1 MWNRLEVRVPKV
13 GMDATEVTIASWLVN
28 LGDVVQKGAPLVELE
43 SEKTL
48 FVLESEAD
56 GEVAEI
62 VHPQGSTVAV
72 GEVICFLK
80 NQK

>member
-1 MWNRLEVRVPKV
+1 MLNILEVRVPKM
-13 GMDATEVTIASWLVN
+13 GMDTTEVTIASWLVN
-28 LGDVVQKGAPLVELE
+28 KGDVVQKGAPLVELE

-56 GEVAEI
+56 GEITEI
-62 VHPQGSTVAV
+62 VHPQGSTIAV

-80 NQK
+80 NQQ